1 MSVGEGGSCLP
12 VVLITTLLVYSLAMY
27 STYKH
32 YGVGRGSKWGEVG
45 AFFESSACPF
55 FFCCAMQ
62 IYCFLLEINGEVSSI
77 FTVFIRA
84 V

>member
-1 MSVGEGGSCLP
+1 MESVGGGGSAEMTSVNVSEGGSCLP

-55 FFCCAMQ
+55 FF
-62 IYCFLLEINGEVSSI
+62 
-77 FTVFIRA
+77 VFCLRLTGR
-84 V
+84 